1 MERGKQMEELKI
13 KASKRD
19 VLGKKN
25 RFLRRKGV
33 TPAHLFG
40 HSIKSLVLQCDTD
53 ELKKIVAHAGMTRLV
68 SLKVEG
74 EKESK
79 NVFVREIQRDALSR
93 QLLHVDFYQV
103 RKGEKMSM
111 DVPIVL
117 VGEAPAMKG
126 KGRIMSHGITILR
139 IECLPEKVP
148 PQIEVDISVL
158 QDIDQAIHVKDIVLD
173 PDILVRDDPELLVA
187 KVSEIVIK
195 VEEEK
200 PVVEEAVVTEAGA
213 EEKAEE
219 APGKPSAEAASD
231 KSDKG
236 KSDKK
241 E

>member
-1 MERGKQMEELKI
+1 MEELKI

-126 KGRIMSHGITILR
+126 KGRIMSHGITVLR